1 MEQSFRAL
9 IGELFMKI
17 ESINGIGCNLINI
30 KSSIVYKLMI
40 SIIFF
45 TFIFSYQLRC
55 GLLGDK
61 IGGLNIV
68 GLALIILL
76 FLLYFNNMDKK
87 YMILVYVVNM
97 CVFISAIYSNK
108 SIYKGFVV
116 SGYFT
121 IPLIL
126 IGINLKKN
134 LFIEFTNKYIKV
146 LNILMIII
154 TLMGILDIATNQR
167 LMVFV
172 SKFMTSKTQE
182 LINTQIDAS
191 IANYRMYSLMGHPL
205 FNTQLYL
212 MFYTININYTRY
224 FNKILDTRIV
234 TFITILGIVLTKSK
248 SGMILLVI
256 CLLVQHAKKIKIRN
270 FIISF
275 LAIIF
280 LFFSG
285 IFNNTIERFDGSLT
299 SGRNE
304 MWDLIQQS
312 NMYPIKVFSGYGLGA
327 TFRYND
333 IIKDASSAFEYPLR
347 MFSFEIGMLPSIL
360 IFSCLL
366 YPILKLIRR
375 RQYSLAI
382 AYGIIFSDVNTYN
395 GLSLQSDNMIILCL
409 FIVTILNIS
418 NYTLKIKERSGQS
431 I

>member
-1 MEQSFRAL
+1 
-9 IGELFMKI
+9 MKI
-17 ESINGIGCNLINI
+17 ESTNGIECNLINM
-30 KSSIVYKLMI
+30 KSNIIYKLMI
-40 SIIFF
+40 FIIFF
-45 TFIFSYQLRC
+45 TFIFSHQLRC

-61 IGGLNIV
+61 IGGLNIIALV
-68 GLALIILL
+68 LIILL
-76 FLLYFNNMDKK
+76 FFLYFNNIDKK
-87 YMILVYVVNM
+87 YIILAYMVNM
-97 CVFISAIYSNK
+97 YVFISAIYSNK

-116 SGYFT
+116 CGYFT

-134 LFIEFTNKYIKV
+134 LFMEFVSKYIKI
-146 LNILMIII
+146 LNILIIII
-154 TLMGILDIATNQR
+154 TVMGILDIATNQH
-167 LMVFV
+167 LMIFV

-191 IANYRMYSLMGHPL
+191 ITSYRMYSIMGHPL

-212 MFYTININYTRY
+212 MFYTININCTRY
-224 FNKILDTRIV
+224 FMRILDTKIV
-234 TFITILGIVLTKSK
+234 TFTTILGIVLTKSK

-256 CLLVQHAKKIKIRN
+256 CLLVQHSKKIKIRN
-270 FIISF
+270 SVISL

-280 LFFSG
+280 IFFTG
-285 IFNNTIERFDGSLT
+285 IFNSTIERFDGSLT

-304 MWDLIQQS
+304 MWDLIQQA
-312 NMYPIKVFSGYGLGA
+312 NMYPIKIFSGYGLGA

-333 IIKDASSAFEYPLR
+333 IIKNASSAFEYPFR
-347 MFSFEIGMLPSIL
+347 MFSFEIGVLSSIL

-382 AYGIIFSDVNTYN
+382 AYSIIFLDVNTYN

-409 FIVTILNIS
+409 FILTILNIS
-418 NYTLKIKERSGQS
+418 NYALNIKERVKYS